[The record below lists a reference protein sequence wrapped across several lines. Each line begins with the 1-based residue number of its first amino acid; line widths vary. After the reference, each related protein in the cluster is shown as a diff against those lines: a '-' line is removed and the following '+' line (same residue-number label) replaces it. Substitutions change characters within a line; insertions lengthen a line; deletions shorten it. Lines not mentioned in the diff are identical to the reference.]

1 MESQGMGRENTP
13 PPSATRR
20 QRIEQRDAAA
30 CGRYLLPGMTDD
42 WLLVILIFIAAVTYS
57 SVGHAGASGYLAA
70 MALMGVA
77 ATEMKPAAL
86 VLNIIVATIGTIR
99 FARAGCVSWGMLWPF
114 AAGSVPAA
122 YLGGWLQLPGGVF
135 RPLVGLVLLVA
146 AARLIMT
153 TRPSAGEATRP
164 PGKPAAIGCGA
175 VIGLLAGL
183 TGTGGGI
190 FLTPLMLLNRWAT
203 TRQAAGVSVAFILL
217 NSIAGLAGN
226 VASVRM
232 LPGRIVWWIP
242 AVVIGGAIGSEL
254 GARRLAPQALRYI
267 LCVVLIVAA
276 AKLIVT

>member
-1 MESQGMGRENTP
+1 MSG
-13 PPSATRR
+13 
-20 QRIEQRDAAA
+20 DD
-30 CGRYLLPGMTDD
+30 LL
-42 WLLVILIFIAAVTYS
+42 LLGLIFLAAVTYS

-86 VLNIIVATIGTIR
+86 VLNIIVASIGTVR

-135 RPLVGLVLLVA
+135 RPLVGVVLLVA
-146 AARLIMT
+146 AARLVMT
-153 TRPSAGEATRP
+153 SRASPAEAPKP
-164 PGKPAAIGCGA
+164 PAKPVAIGSGA

-203 TRQAAGVSVAFILL
+203 TRQAAGASAAFILV

-232 LPGRIVWWIP
+232 IPSRIVWWIP
-242 AVVIGGAIGSEL
+242 AVVVGGAIGAEL
-254 GARRLAPQALRYI
+254 GARRLAPGALRYI
-267 LCVVLIVAA
+267 LAIVLVVAA
-276 AKLIVT
+276 AKLIFV